1 MKSES
6 NIITTVRNR
15 SDDNIP
21 RNKNNGNGNEKVLFD
36 LAKGGDGKMDIT
48 GSGRKPY
55 CAMIKMSR
63 VAGETS
69 TSSTTSSSSST
80 TGNTKTDMK
89 INMKLNKK
97 MEMKT
102 STRYLSVEDLELFSR
117 RDSNLSEGTS
127 LQNSVI
133 LKIW

>member
-6 NIITTVRNR
+6 NIIATVRNR

-21 RNKNNGNGNEKVLFD
+21 KNKNNENENVLFD
-36 LAKGGDGKMDIT
+36 LAKGGDGKVDIT

-63 VAGETS
+63 VAGESS
-69 TSSTTSSSSST
+69 TSSTTSSSTST
-80 TGNTKTDMK
+80 ATGNPKTDMK

-97 MEMKT
+97 MNMKT